1 MHTFHDALVSFAERR
16 VILMKRVA
24 IITSSDTGY
33 RGEREDLSGPVIREI
48 VEEAGYDTVL
58 MEVLPDNRE
67 MLSKRMAEIAD
78 SGAAELILTTGGTG
92 FSQRDVMP
100 EATED
105 IIERRVPG
113 IPEAMRAYS
122 MTITKRAMLSR
133 ATAGIRKGTLII
145 NLPGSPKAVRE
156 SLEYIIDALGH
167 GIEILTGEASN
178 CARK

>member
-1 MHTFHDALVSFAERR
+1 
-16 VILMKRVA
+16 MKRVA

-33 RGEREDLSGPVIREI
+33 RGERDDLSGPVIREI

-58 MEVLPDNRE
+58 MEGLPDDRE

-92 FSQRDVMP
+92 FSRRDVMP

>member
-1 MHTFHDALVSFAERR
+1 
-16 VILMKRVA
+16 MKRVA

-33 RGEREDLSGPVIREI
+33 RGEREDLSGPAFREI
-48 VEEAGYDTVL
+48 VEKNGY
-58 MEVLPDNRE
+58 EVVSADILPDDRK
-67 MLSKRMAEIAD
+67 MLSERMAEIAD

-92 FSQRDVMP
+92 FSPRDITP

-105 IIERRVPG
+105 IIARRVPG

-133 ATAGIRKGTLII
+133 ATAGIRKKTLII
-145 NLPGSPKAVRE
+145 NLPGSPKAVKE

-167 GIEILTGEASN
+167 GIEIMTGETGN
-178 CARK
+178 CAR